1 MRKLEMNKMRK
12 RETDEKKRS
21 RFPLFYCD
29 ERMKNY
35 DEKYNIY
42 ERVSNRNR

>member
-12 RETDEKKRS
+12 RETDEKRS